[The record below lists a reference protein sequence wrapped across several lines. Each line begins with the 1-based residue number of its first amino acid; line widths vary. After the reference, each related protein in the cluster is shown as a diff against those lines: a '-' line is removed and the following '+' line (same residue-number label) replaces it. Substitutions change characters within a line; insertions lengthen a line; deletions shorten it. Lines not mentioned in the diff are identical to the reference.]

1 MATTPPR
8 RASAGLLADAAP
20 VKVARAAVLALVGGA
35 EGRLEMVL
43 MVGMAVV
50 AGRAAATDDDAG
62 GAHVPHVAGEETAGA
77 GVLWE

>member
-1 MATTPPR
+1 MATTPPT

-20 VKVARAAVLALVGGA
+20 VKVARAPVLALVGGA
-35 EGRLEMVL
+35 EGRLEMML

-50 AGRAAATDDDAG
+50 AGGAGATDDDMG
-62 GAHVPHVAGEETAGA
+62 GAHVAHVAGEETAGA